1 MEGTCL
7 RDHVAFPAVIAN
19 LYDLD
24 GEFNVKASDKRKII
38 SAMVIGVMD
47 MVGVIRLRD
56 QRHHVSS
63 ERIHFV
69 HFLSVYFRYT

>member
-1 MEGTCL
+1 
-7 RDHVAFPAVIAN
+7 
-19 LYDLD
+19 
-24 GEFNVKASDKRKII
+24 
-38 SAMVIGVMD
+38 MVIGVMD

-56 QRHHVSS
+56 QRHHVLS